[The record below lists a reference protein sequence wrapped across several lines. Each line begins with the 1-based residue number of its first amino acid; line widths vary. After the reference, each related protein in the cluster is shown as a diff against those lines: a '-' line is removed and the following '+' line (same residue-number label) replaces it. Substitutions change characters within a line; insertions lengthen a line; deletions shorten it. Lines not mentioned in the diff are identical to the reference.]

1 VILPVGYSSRP
12 ATDAD
17 LDEVV
22 DLVEAA
28 QLDVMGDTEDVR
40 DYLAWVWHIPYVDLV
55 RDTRVVGDGT
65 DLVGYAEAVW
75 DGSSSGPMS
84 VGGTVRPSHRGNGIG
99 TAILRW
105 TQQTAGTRGVT
116 ALRHPGVH
124 VGDLTTRTLLEAN
137 GFVHVRNF
145 YTMALSLPSVRPAV
159 RPEGIEIRAFET
171 GHDERALYENHEATF
186 ADHWGFVP
194 ESYES
199 FVAEWYGS
207 ADWVPELAYVA
218 WAGEEAVGHAAALE
232 FATRGYVGSLG
243 VLRAWRGRGIAQAL
257 LHRAFTDLAARG
269 SPEVTLGVDASSP
282 TGAVDLYEK
291 MGMTVR
297 FEFRTYDLGTDE
309 PPMDGD

>member
-1 VILPVGYSSRP
+1 VILPAGYSSRP

-28 QLDVMGDTEDVR
+28 QLDVMGATEDVH
-40 DYLAWVWHIPYVDLV
+40 DYLAWVWHIPYVELA
-55 RDTRVVGDGT
+55 RDTRVVSDGT
-65 DLVGYAEAVW
+65 ELVGYAEAVW
-75 DGSSSGPMS
+75 DASSSGPMS
-84 VGGTVRPSHRGNGIG
+84 VGGTVRPSNRGNGIG

-105 TQQTAGTRGVT
+105 NRQTARTRGVT

-124 VGDLTTRTLLEAN
+124 VGDLSARTLLEAN

-145 YTMALSLPSVRPAV
+145 FTMALALPSDRPAA
-159 RPEGIEIRAFET
+159 PPDGIEIRAFEA
-171 GHDERALYENHEATF
+171 GRDERALYENHEATF

-199 FVAEWYGS
+199 FAAEWYGS
-207 ADWVPELAYVA
+207 TDWVPELAYLA

-232 FATRGYVGSLG
+232 FVARGYVGSLG

-257 LHRAFTDLAARG
+257 LHRVFTDLAGRG

-282 TGAVDLYEK
+282 TGAVALYEK

-309 PPMDGD
+309 PPMDED